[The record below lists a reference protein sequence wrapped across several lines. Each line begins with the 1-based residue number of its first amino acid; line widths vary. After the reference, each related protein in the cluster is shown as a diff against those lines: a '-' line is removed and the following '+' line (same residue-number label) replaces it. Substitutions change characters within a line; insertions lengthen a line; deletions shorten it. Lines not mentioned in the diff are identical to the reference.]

1 MPELTNKHLHKDMD
15 DFQKNAMRVILV
27 GKTGSGK
34 SATANT
40 ILGKELFK
48 SGISAQSLTNSCQK
62 AFTDWNGRKLLI
74 VDTPGLFDTEE
85 KLDNTCQEIS
95 KCVLFSCPGPH
106 AIVLVM
112 QLGRYTEEEQKTV
125 ALIKTLFGK
134 SAMKH
139 MVVLYT
145 RREELE
151 NRSLDDFLAKADV
164 NLKCLIQE
172 CGNRC
177 YAISNRAAEAEKQ
190 VQVQGLME
198 LIEKMVQKNEGK
210 YFSEKIYEDIEE
222 KLQKKEENL
231 KKTYADQ
238 LQSEIKFIENDPSL
252 KSKEEKAEKIEK
264 AKMRYDEKIKNIKEE
279 VEESIFQYIF
289 NLIKQFLQNI
299 WSKFWQ

>member
-1 MPELTNKHLHKDMD
+1 
-15 DFQKNAMRVILV
+15 
-27 GKTGSGK
+27 
-34 SATANT
+34 
-40 ILGKELFK
+40 
-48 SGISAQSLTNSCQK
+48 
-62 AFTDWNGRKLLI
+62 
-74 VDTPGLFDTEE
+74 
-85 KLDNTCQEIS
+85 
-95 KCVLFSCPGPH
+95 
-106 AIVLVM
+106 
-112 QLGRYTEEEQKTV
+112 
-125 ALIKTLFGK
+125 
-134 SAMKH
+134 MKH

>member
-1 MPELTNKHLHKDMD
+1 MD
-15 DFQKNAMRVILV
+15 DLQKNAMRIVLV

-34 SATANT
+34 SATVNT
-40 ILGKELFK
+40 ILGKALFQ
-48 SGISAQSLTNSCQK
+48 SGINAQSLTNSCQK
-62 AFTDWNGRKLLI
+62 AFRDWNGRKLLI

-85 KLDNTCQEIS
+85 KLDTTCREIS

-112 QLGRYTEEEQKTV
+112 QLGRYTVEEQKTV

-134 SAMKH
+134 SAVKH
-139 MVVLYT
+139 MVILYT
-145 RREELE
+145 RKEELE
-151 NRSLDDFLAKADV
+151 NRSLDDFLAEADV

-177 YAISNRAAEAEKQ
+177 YAISNKAEAAEKQ

-198 LIEKMVQKNEGK
+198 LIEKMVQGNEGK
-210 YFSEKIYEDIEE
+210 YFSEKIYEDIEA

-231 KKTYADQ
+231 KKIYADQ
-238 LQSEIKFIENDPSL
+238 LQNEIKFIENDPSL
-252 KSKEEKAEKIEK
+252 KSEEEKAEKIKK
-264 AKMRYDEKIKNIKEE
+264 AKMKHAEIIKNIKEE
-279 VEESIFQYIF
+279 AEESLFEYIF